1 MTKPRL
7 ITESAPLAALC
18 AAWREADFVTVDTEF
33 MRESTYRAKL
43 CLVQVGPPEGG
54 PVAVDPLA
62 AGIDLAPLYDLL
74 ARAPVLKVFHAARQD
89 VEVLL
94 PLADGVPHPLFD
106 TQIAAMVCGFGD
118 SVGYETLVA
127 KLAHGRIDKTQRF
140 TDWARRPLTERQL
153 RYALSDVS
161 HLRVV
166 YEKLAAELERTGR
179 KSWLDE
185 ELAVLIDP
193 ATYEASP
200 EEAWR
205 RIKVRG
211 GNRRFLAI
219 LRELAAW
226 RETEAA
232 RRDKPRPWVL
242 RDTALSEIAAQRPG
256 TVEEL
261 AKLRSVS
268 QRTAESATGR
278 ALLDAVKRG
287 LALPDEE
294 CPSPPSRTERSS
306 VPAALT
312 DLLKVLLAFKSEETG
327 VARKLIASTDDLER
341 IARGQTADVP
351 ALQGWRRK
359 LFGEAALDLVNGR
372 LALSVQH
379 GALRLLACDGVGKGD
394 AASAPARAAAV
405 AERP

>member
-7 ITESAPLAALC
+7 VTESAPLAELC
-18 AAWREADFVTVDTEF
+18 AAWREAEFVTVDTEF

-43 CLVQVGPPEGG
+43 CLLQIGPAEGE

-62 AGIDLAPLYDLL
+62 NGIDLAPLYDLL

-94 PLADGVPHPLFD
+94 PLAGGVPHPLFD

-127 KLAHGRIDKTQRF
+127 RLARGRIDKTQRF

-161 HLRVV
+161 HLREV
-166 YEKLAAELERTGR
+166 YRKLAATLERTGR
-179 KSWLDE
+179 RSWLDE
-185 ELAVLIDP
+185 ELAILTNP
-193 ATYEASP
+193 ATYESLP

-211 GNRRFLAI
+211 GDRRFFAI

-226 RETEAA
+226 RETEAD
-232 RRDKPRPWVL
+232 RRDKPRPWVM
-242 RDTALSEIAAQRPG
+242 RDTALTEIAAQRPR
-256 TVEEL
+256 TVKAL

-268 QRTAESATGR
+268 QRTAESAMG
-278 ALLDAVKRG
+278 AAVLAAVGRG
-287 LALPDEE
+287 LELPEE
-294 CPSPPSRTERSS
+294 DCPKLPPRPQKPAA
-306 VPAALT
+306 PAALT
-312 DLLKVLLAFKSEETG
+312 DLLKVLLTFKSEETG
-327 VARKLIASTDDLER
+327 VARKLIASADDLER
-341 IARGQTADVP
+341 IARGETNGVP
-351 ALQGWRRK
+351 ALQGWRRA
-359 LFGEAALDLVNGR
+359 LFGDAALDLVDGR
-372 LALSVQH
+372 LALTVER
-379 GALRLLACDGVGKGD
+379 GVLRLLPC
-394 AASAPARAAAV
+394 ASAGDRAQTTAQSLAAA
-405 AERP
+405 ERR